1 MLHKSLLALAPV
13 WGLTCA
19 LAQTS
24 PPQAAPAAPATA
36 GAQNCSTA
44 RNQVEAVI
52 CATPGFA
59 KVDSNLWVV
68 YKTVLGTLPPEAQA
82 DFKNQQRDWVLGRN
96 RCQDAACLRPLYS
109 ARLQTLCQ
117 SPAVAASARC
127 TSAPALGAAGAAAV
141 PAGVPAGV
149 ATPRKPPAA
158 NAAVPATAL
167 APALPPGSRPVPIQQ
182 VASLQEEVDETEATL
197 FGQTEFEVF
206 FDRKAPALA
215 GVGSYPVVLNFG
227 RPLAYDAPFAPPEQP
242 PTREDWLLNPGQSY
256 AAPPSVADHEV
267 QNVVTSLYKLL
278 FDELNSPR
286 LRAAYNQCK
295 RHNATAYE
303 ARDRSQPGGPSSGA
317 MAPYWTR
324 ANCGLRVVRR
334 VLTVL
339 GVPPPPLALQ
349 RGMGLAFQTEYLSPG
364 QLFRALHALQSNE
377 LASDFFAQMSRE
389 LALTDAQ
396 WVAAEAA
403 ALQAYANGA
412 PATLLDARQM
422 AGFTLVQGTER
433 MGGWMARYGRVR

>member
-19 LAQTS
+19 LAQT
-24 PPQAAPAAPATA
+24 PPPPAAPATPPA
-36 GAQNCSTA
+36 TAAQDCSTA

-68 YKTVLGTLPPEAQA
+68 YKTVLGSLPPEAQA
-82 DFKNQQRDWVLGRN
+82 DFKGQQRDWVLSRN
-96 RCQDAACLRPLYS
+96 RCQDAACLRPLYT
-109 ARLQTLCQ
+109 ARLQALCQ
-117 SPAVAASARC
+117 SPVVAASARC
-127 TSAPALGAAGAAAV
+127 ASAP
-141 PAGVPAGV
+141 
-149 ATPRKPPAA
+149 
-158 NAAVPATAL
+158 

-182 VASLQEEVDETEATL
+182 LPRLHEDVDEAESGL

-227 RPLAYDAPFAPPEQP
+227 RPLAYDAPFAPVEQP

-256 AAPPSVADHEV
+256 AAPASVADHEV
-267 QNVVTSLYKLL
+267 QNTVTSLYKLL

-286 LRAAYNQCK
+286 LLAAYNLCK
-295 RHNATAYE
+295 KHNAATYE
-303 ARDRSQPGGPSSGA
+303 ARDRSQAGQRTEP

-324 ANCGLRVVRR
+324 ANCGFRLVRR

-339 GVPPPPLALQ
+339 GVPPPPLAVQ

-364 QLFRALHALQSNE
+364 QLFRALHALQGNE
-377 LASDFFAQMSRE
+377 LAPDFFAQMSRE